1 MRHFND
7 IYLFLHVA
15 RCGSFT
21 AAAQQLGLS
30 KSALSQ
36 SIGSLEQALGIRL
49 FNRSTRSIALTAAGE
64 RLLAASAA
72 PFAAIEAGLDRL
84 REDSDGGLVRIN
96 APQLACDWILLPKL
110 QPLLAATPH
119 IRVEITVDNHFVD
132 IVGEGYDLGVRLGD
146 DVAKDMVALRI
157 SPPLTMTLVASPQY
171 LRDNPPPQTVDDLQ
185 HHRLIGLRLRHDDGT
200 LLPWELTMDGERREY
215 RPAAQ
220 VVVNQGR
227 KQAALAHL
235 GITQVSLP
243 LVADE
248 LAHGALV
255 EVLPACAL
263 QYPPLYAY
271 YPNRKGHASALLQ
284 VLAAI
289 REG

>member
-1 MRHFND
+1 MRRFND

-110 QPLLAATPH
+110 QPLLAANPH
-119 IRVEITVDNHFVD
+119 IRVEITVDNRFVD

-185 HHRLIGLRLRHDDGT
+185 HHRLIGLRHRVFVGCPVQDGFFVLGVPGDDVH
-200 LLPWELTMDGERREY
+200 R
-215 RPAAQ
+215 
-220 VVVNQGR
+220 
-227 KQAALAHL
+227 ALYF
-235 GITQVSLP
+235 Q
-243 LVADE
+243 
-248 LAHGALV
+248 
-255 EVLPACAL
+255 
-263 QYPPLYAY
+263 
-271 YPNRKGHASALLQ
+271 
-284 VLAAI
+284 
-289 REG
+289 

>member
-1 MRHFND
+1 M
-7 IYLFLHVA
+7 
-15 RCGSFT
+15 
-21 AAAQQLGLS
+21 
-30 KSALSQ
+30 
-36 SIGSLEQALGIRL
+36 SIRY
-49 FNRSTRSIALTAAGE
+49 
-64 RLLAASAA
+64 
-72 PFAAIEAGLDRL
+72 DRA
-84 REDSDGGLVRIN
+84 LVR
-96 APQLACDWILLPKL
+96 
-110 QPLLAATPH
+110 ATKNEDGFIHDTPVLT
-119 IRVEITVDNHFVD
+119 RTGVFV
-132 IVGEGYDLGVRLGD
+132 
-146 DVAKDMVALRI
+146 
-157 SPPLTMTLVASPQY
+157 Y
-171 LRDNPPPQTVDDLQ
+171 LKP
-185 HHRLIGLRLRHDDGT
+185 DGS
-200 LLPWELTMDGERREY
+200 ERREY

>member
-36 SIGSLEQALGIRL
+36 SIASLEQALGIRL

-110 QPLLAATPH
+110 QPLLAANPH
-119 IRVEITVDNHFVD
+119 IRVEITVDNRFVD

-157 SPPLTMTLVASPQY
+157 SPPLTMTLVASP
-171 LRDNPPPQTVDDLQ
+171 
-185 HHRLIGLRLRHDDGT
+185 IGLAPTQT
-200 LLPWELTMDGERREY
+200 LPVPT
-215 RPAAQ
+215 
-220 VVVNQGR
+220 GR
-227 KQAALAHL
+227 GFFRAKFCL
-235 GITQVSLP
+235 SLP
-243 LVADE
+243 LHPSLIA
-248 LAHGALV
+248 ASTCKSAAGW
-255 EVLPACAL
+255 
-263 QYPPLYAY
+263 PL
-271 YPNRKGHASALLQ
+271 RLG
-284 VLAAI
+284 
-289 REG
+289 

>member
-1 MRHFND
+1 M
-7 IYLFLHVA
+7 
-15 RCGSFT
+15 
-21 AAAQQLGLS
+21 
-30 KSALSQ
+30 
-36 SIGSLEQALGIRL
+36 
-49 FNRSTRSIALTAAGE
+49 
-64 RLLAASAA
+64 
-72 PFAAIEAGLDRL
+72 
-84 REDSDGGLVRIN
+84 RIN

-119 IRVEITVDNHFVD
+119 IRVEITVDNRFVD

-146 DVAKDMVALRI
+146 DLAKDMVALRI

-215 RPAAQ
+215 RP
-220 VVVNQGR
+220 
-227 KQAALAHL
+227 
-235 GITQVSLP
+235 
-243 LVADE
+243 DE

-255 EVLPACAL
+255 EVLPACAV

>member
-1 MRHFND
+1 M
-7 IYLFLHVA
+7 
-15 RCGSFT
+15 
-21 AAAQQLGLS
+21 
-30 KSALSQ
+30 
-36 SIGSLEQALGIRL
+36 
-49 FNRSTRSIALTAAGE
+49 
-64 RLLAASAA
+64 
-72 PFAAIEAGLDRL
+72 
-84 REDSDGGLVRIN
+84 VRIN

-110 QPLLAATPH
+110 QPLLAANPH
-119 IRVEITVDNHFVD
+119 IRVEITVDNRFVD

-255 EVLPACAL
+255 EVLPACAV

>member
-1 MRHFND
+1 MRRFND

-36 SIGSLEQALGIRL
+36 ASAAS
-49 FNRSTRSIALTAAGE
+49 NRRSASASLTAAP
-64 RLLAASAA
+64 AALPSPPRGNGCSQPAPRPSPPSKRGWTVCAKTAMAA
-72 PFAAIEAGLDRL
+72 WCASTP
-84 REDSDGGLVRIN
+84 
-96 APQLACDWILLPKL
+96 PQLACDWILLPKL

-119 IRVEITVDNHFVD
+119 IRVEITVDNRFVD

-200 LLPWELTMDGERREY
+200 LLPWKLTVDGERREY

-255 EVLPACAL
+255 EVLPAYAV

>member
-1 MRHFND
+1 
-7 IYLFLHVA
+7 
-15 RCGSFT
+15 
-21 AAAQQLGLS
+21 
-30 KSALSQ
+30 
-36 SIGSLEQALGIRL
+36 
-49 FNRSTRSIALTAAGE
+49 
-64 RLLAASAA
+64 
-72 PFAAIEAGLDRL
+72 
-84 REDSDGGLVRIN
+84 
-96 APQLACDWILLPKL
+96 
-110 QPLLAATPH
+110 
-119 IRVEITVDNHFVD
+119 
-132 IVGEGYDLGVRLGD
+132 
-146 DVAKDMVALRI
+146 
-157 SPPLTMTLVASPQY
+157 MTLVASPQY

-255 EVLPACAL
+255 EVLPACAV

-271 YPNRKGHASALLQ
+271 YPNRKGHPSALLQ
-284 VLAAI
+284 VLTAI
-289 REG
+289 REE